1 MDYTQLKSGTDI
13 RGVAVDGVEGQPVT
27 LTDAAVEAILASF
40 LMWCKRHLGLSAH
53 GLRVAVGRDSRVSG
67 PRIVQAIQRVLLRYG
82 AAGLDCGLASTPSM
96 FLATLDLDCPCAV
109 QVTASHHPYYRNGL
123 KFFTKEGGLDGPD
136 IAEILEGANQG
147 LAPTKEVPGSWE
159 PVDHMATYAA
169 TLRDIIKKGVN
180 AGDYDHPLAGFHIVV
195 DAGNGAGGFY
205 ATDVLAPL
213 GADIT
218 GSQFLEP
225 DGMFPNHIPNPED
238 QAAMDSIARATVKAG
253 ADLGVIFD
261 TDVDRGGAVDREGKE
276 INRNRLVALAS
287 AIALEN
293 CPGGTIVTDSI
304 TSDGL
309 KEYIERTLG
318 GRHYRY
324 QRGYKNVI
332 NKALELNAQGV
343 DCPLAIETSGHA
355 AMRDNYFLDDGAYLV
370 TQIII
375 KLAKLRQEGKD
386 LEDLLAPLKEP
397 MEAAEVRL
405 PILDKDFREAGQS
418 LIDELEVYARAQGW
432 AIAPDNREGLRVS
445 FPRGEGDG
453 WFLLRLSVHDPI
465 LPLNL
470 ESNSHGGVAQIAEKL
485 KTFFQA
491 HHEGVDVS
499 PVEKL

>member
-276 INRNRLVALAS
+276 INRNRLVALAA

-491 HHEGVDVS
+491 HHKGVDVS

>member
-238 QAAMDSIARATVKAG
+238 QAAMDSISRATVKAG

>member
-238 QAAMDSIARATVKAG
+238 QAAMDSISRATVKAG

-276 INRNRLVALAS
+276 INRNRLVALAA

>member
-1 MDYTQLKSGTDI
+1 MDHTQLKSGTDI

-147 LAPTKEVPGSWE
+147 LAPAKEIPGSWE
-159 PVDHMATYAA
+159 QVDHMTTYAA

-180 AGDYDHPLAGFHIVV
+180 AGDYDHPLQGFHIVV

-238 QAAMDSIARATVKAG
+238 QAAMDSIAQATVKAG

-261 TDVDRGGAVDREGKE
+261 TDVDRGGTVDREGKE

-324 QRGYKNVI
+324 
-332 NKALELNAQGV
+332 
-343 DCPLAIETSGHA
+343 
-355 AMRDNYFLDDGAYLV
+355 
-370 TQIII
+370 
-375 KLAKLRQEGKD
+375 
-386 LEDLLAPLKEP
+386 
-397 MEAAEVRL
+397 
-405 PILDKDFREAGQS
+405 
-418 LIDELEVYARAQGW
+418 
-432 AIAPDNREGLRVS
+432 
-445 FPRGEGDG
+445 
-453 WFLLRLSVHDPI
+453 
-465 LPLNL
+465 
-470 ESNSHGGVAQIAEKL
+470 
-485 KTFFQA
+485 
-491 HHEGVDVS
+491 
-499 PVEKL
+499 